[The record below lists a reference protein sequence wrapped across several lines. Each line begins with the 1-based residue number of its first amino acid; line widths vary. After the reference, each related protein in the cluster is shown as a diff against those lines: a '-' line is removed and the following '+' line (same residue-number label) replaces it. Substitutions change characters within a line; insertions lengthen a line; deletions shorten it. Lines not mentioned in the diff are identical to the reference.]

1 MMQAIRLPL
10 TSVCVAAAL
19 TLTLSGHQPF
29 DAAPSGVEGQQQQQQ
44 PQQPPPT
51 QPPQQPA
58 ELQLKLSGT
67 GGAPP
72 KIAVAGFIPLSTD
85 AETVAAAK
93 TLGDVLYDD
102 LNYEREYYLIA
113 KDAVATVPKPTS
125 IDDVP
130 LDGWKQLNAD
140 GVIVG
145 SLQKTGNG
153 VLVKVKL
160 IQVSSG
166 RMAFG
171 KEYSGSIANP
181 RQYAHTISDEIF
193 QQQMQLR
200 GVARTK
206 LAFSSDRDLGRIKGP
221 VGDRETQEIYFSDY
235 DGANQRR
242 LTVTKT
248 LNLAPSW
255 SPDGQSIAYTSWPTD
270 PKGSVYEDI
279 IVSFIYRGMREMPA
293 HGSPH
298 NQNYLPAWSPD
309 GSKLAFV
316 SNRDGNPEIYV
327 MNRDGS
333 GVRRITTSPAIDEA
347 PTWSPSGNQ
356 IAWVSDRSATP
367 HIYVMNADGTGQRLL
382 IGNGYCDRPTW
393 SAAPFNEIAYS
404 CRTGPGFDVF
414 IYSFQT
420 GESHRLTDGIG
431 TNESPVFSPNG
442 RHVAFVSTRSG
453 KSQIFTIDRDGND
466 LRQITREG
474 NNKYPSWSQ

>member
-1 MMQAIRLPL
+1 M
-10 TSVCVAAAL
+10 TSRMRTPVMAACVAAAL
-19 TLTLSGHQPF
+19 TLTLSG
-29 DAAPSGVEGQQQQQQ
+29 QQQQQQ
-44 PQQPPPT
+44 QQQQQPPT
-51 QPPQQPA
+51 QPPQQPTSV
-58 ELQLKLSGT
+58 QITMT
-67 GGAPP
+67 GAGGPP
-72 KIAVAGFIPLSTD
+72 KIAVVGFIPLSND

-93 TLGDVLYDD
+93 TIGDVLFDD
-102 LNYEREYYLIA
+102 LNYEREYYMIA

-140 GVIVG
+140 GVLVG
-145 SLQKTGNG
+145 SIQKTASG
-153 VLVKVKL
+153 VLVRVKL

-171 KEYSGSIANP
+171 KEYSGSVANP

-193 QQQMQLR
+193 QQQLQLR

-206 LAFSSDRDLGRIKGP
+206 LAFSSDRDMERVKGP
-221 VGDRETQEIYFSDY
+221 VGDRETEEIYFSDY

-242 LTVTKT
+242 LTVSKT
-248 LNLAPSW
+248 LNLAPAW
-255 SPDGQSIAYTSWPTD
+255 SPDGQAIAYTSYPTD
-270 PKGSVYEDI
+270 AKGGQYSDI
-279 IVSFIYRGMREMPA
+279 IVSYIYRGIREMPA
-293 HGSPH
+293 HGNTN

-309 GSKLAFV
+309 GSKMAFV

-327 MNRDGS
+327 MNKDGS
-333 GVRRITTSPAIDEA
+333 GLRRMTNSPTVDEA

-356 IAWVSDRSATP
+356 IAWVSDRSGTP

-382 IGNGYCDRPTW
+382 IGDGYCDRPTW
-393 SAAPFNEIAYS
+393 STGAFNEIAYS
-404 CRTGPGFDVF
+404 ERTGPGFDVF
-414 IYSFQT
+414 LYSFAT

-442 RHVAFVSTRSG
+442 RHVAFTSTRSG
-453 KSQIFTIDRDGND
+453 KAQIFTIDRDGNN

-474 NNKYPSWSQ
+474 NNKFPAWSQ